1 MRNHSNQSL
10 TERGEIYDL
19 SGFFLHNFFNGL
31 KNNFK
36 YMKKDLTLL
45 ENVSIIRVS
54 A

>member
-19 SGFFLHNFFNGL
+19 SGYFFTQIFQWLE
-31 KNNFK
+31 NNFK
-36 YMKKDLTLL
+36 YMKNDLTFL
-45 ENVSIIRVS
+45 ENVSIIWVS